1 MRTKVQRPA
10 HRRAGAHP
18 GLKEL
23 TGRGIGGSSGLRPGH
38 QLDRAPRQVPCSG
51 GVAEFDALGLGG
63 EAMVGADAAVV
74 DTGELGRLG
83 PADGVA
89 GGIGEPAARAGV
101 DASVLDA
108 AEVPRGH
115 RRPWWRRGG
124 NRARHGDVDLV
135 EGGLVAVA
143 DGGEFA
149 LVVGACEFNVPV
161 AGGGAVVVLGE
172 ADSDRGPG
180 PGLSLAGLRLY
191 LAAV

>member
-23 TGRGIGGSSGLRPGH
+23 MGRGIGGSSGLRPGH

-89 GGIGEPAARAGV
+89 GGVGEPAAWAGV
-101 DASVLDA
+101 HASVVDA
-108 AEVPRGH
+108 TEVPRGH
-115 RRPWWRRGG
+115 RRPWWRGA
-124 NRARHGDVDLV
+124 RAARRIGVDLV
-135 EGGLVAVA
+135 VRLLIGVAS
-143 DGGEFA
+143 GGEPT
-149 LVVGACEFNVPV
+149 LTVGAGDLEICDPITPPK
-161 AGGGAVVVLGE
+161 G
-172 ADSDRGPG
+172 
-180 PGLSLAGLRLY
+180 
-191 LAAV
+191 